1 MEYFFLDFVAPF
13 LQYMNFN
20 SNIIFKYV
28 TFFQDILNHRVKQ
41 VINTELEQQ
50 EQQKEEKGY

>member
-1 MEYFFLDFVAPF
+1 
-13 LQYMNFN
+13 MNFN